1 MPNTKTKVAFK
12 GTPEQEAELKE
23 FIASIKHEKGA
34 TMPIMQKAQ
43 EIYGYLPEEVQVI
56 IAEETG
62 VPLTEIY
69 GIATFYAQFALNPKG
84 ETRISVCLGTACY
97 VKGSGDVL
105 QKVVD
110 LVGCESGSIT
120 EDGKFSVDATRC
132 IGACGLAPVMTIN
145 DEVYGR
151 LTAADVPGI
160 LEQYMK

>member
-12 GTPEQEAELKE
+12 GTPAQEAELKE

-43 EIYGYLPEEVQVI
+43 EIYCYLHEEVQVI

-110 LVGCESGSIT
+110 LVGCEAGSIT

-151 LTAADVPGI
+151 LTAADVPNI
-160 LEQYMK
+160 LKQYMA